1 MKGDVRMEF
10 LGVLLYLL
18 PVFAVLAF
26 LNALFRIA
34 RALESMAQ
42 SMKTME
48 KDKGVWAANIVHI
61 FI

>member
-1 MKGDVRMEF
+1 MVRPITIDSMKGCIRMEF

-26 LNALFRIA
+26 LNALFRIT
-34 RALESMAQ
+34 RALESIAQ

-48 KDKGVWAANIVHI
+48 KDKDV
-61 FI
+61 

>member
-1 MKGDVRMEF
+1 MKGYVRMEF
-10 LGVLLYLL
+10 VGVLLYLL

-34 RALESMAQ
+34 RALESIAQ

-48 KDKGVWAANIVHI
+48 KDKGV
-61 FI
+61 